1 MTQVRS
7 ISIGVWLTRGSRHES
22 AERSGIAH
30 FVEHML
36 FKGTG
41 TRSAEDIAQAIDSIG
56 GQLDAFTAKEYA
68 SYYIKVL
75 DEHLPLALD
84 ILSDIVLNPAFTP
97 DDIEREKKVVVEE
110 IKMVEDTPDDLVHE
124 IFTQGFWE
132 DHPLGRPI
140 LGTRETVESFTP
152 ELLREYFRNAYTP
165 SNLIVS
171 AVGNLEHAQRPRSG
185 RGEVRRA
192 QGRPVTW
199 SASRRPPSFPRSRF
213 ATRSSSRATCVSG
226 SSSYPQDHEDRY
238 SSYVLN
244 TLLGGSMSSR
254 LFQNVREK
262 RGLAYAVFSGL
273 TAYRDAGSFTIYAGC
288 SNDAV
293 GEVID
298 LVVEELKT
306 VKQTPVPAAE
316 LQRAKDHLKG
326 SLMLSLENTASRM
339 SHLARQE
346 IYFDRQFGL
355 DETLQGVERVT
366 ADDVQRV
373 AKTCSAAGS
382 LSATVLGNVNGFAA
396 PAGATRSRIRVLFPA
411 QATEST
417 EKRARAQRHRPS
429 GSCSGCFSLSSVSPV
444 TESFRDPTL
453 HAPGDGAHLER
464 PATLRD
470 LAARRDGRG

>member
-22 AERSGIAH
+22 AERGGIAH

-75 DEHLPLALD
+75 DEHLPLAID
-84 ILSDIVLNPAFTP
+84 ILSDIVRNPAFSP
-97 DDIEREKKVVVEE
+97 DDVEREKKVVVEE

-124 IFTQGFWE
+124 LFTQGFWE
-132 DHPLGRPI
+132 NHPLGRPI
-140 LGTRETVESFTP
+140 LGTKETVESFNAD
-152 ELLREYFRNAYTP
+152 LLRDYFRGVYTAK
-165 SNLIVS
+165 NLIVA
-171 AVGNLEHAQRPRSG
+171 AVGNLEHDRVRELVEAKFGSLVEE
-185 RGEVRRA
+185 GEPVCDEAPQVAPKILVRNKELE
-192 QGRPVTW
+192 QSHLCLGV
-199 SASRRPPSFPRSRF
+199 
-213 ATRSSSRATCVSG
+213 G
-226 SSSYPQDHEDRY
+226 SYPQNHDDRY
-238 SSYVLN
+238 ASYVLN

-273 TAYRDAGSFTIYAGC
+273 SAYRDAGSFTIYAGC
-288 SNDAV
+288 SNEAV

-298 LVVEELKT
+298 LCVEELRG
-306 VKQTPVPAAE
+306 VKNAPVPDSE
-316 LQRAKDHLKG
+316 LQRSKDHLKG

-355 DETLQGVERVT
+355 DETLQGIEAVT
-366 ADDVQRV
+366 TADVQRV
-373 AKTCSAAGS
+373 AADLFRNGS
-382 LSATVLGNVNGFAA
+382 LAATVLGNVNGLQI
-396 PAGATRSRIRVLFPA
+396 PA
-411 QATEST
+411 
-417 EKRARAQRHRPS
+417 
-429 GSCSGCFSLSSVSPV
+429 
-444 TESFRDPTL
+444 
-453 HAPGDGAHLER
+453 ER
-464 PATLRD
+464 LD
-470 LAARRDGRG
+470 LD